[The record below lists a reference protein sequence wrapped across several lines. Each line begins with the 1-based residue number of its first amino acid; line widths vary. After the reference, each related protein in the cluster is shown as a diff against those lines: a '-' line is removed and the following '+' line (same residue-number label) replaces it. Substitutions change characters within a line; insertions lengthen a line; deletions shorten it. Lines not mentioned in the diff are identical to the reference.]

1 MAQIIPH
8 SLLDRLIDDNPDLAS
23 EPVMGEDES
32 FEAMKTG
39 LRRDLEG
46 LLNARRPFSSWLSDA
61 PDLAGTVVDFGLPDL
76 STEDFG
82 TEAVRERIRRMIAH
96 CIRTHEPRL
105 SKVEVDK
112 DSGPNSAGVHFRISA
127 VISIASYEAEV
138 IYDAR
143 LRPTDRVID
152 VSVAS

>member
-1 MAQIIPH
+1 MAKMMPR
-8 SLLDRLIDDNPDLAS
+8 SLLDRLIDDSPDLAS
-23 EPVMGEDES
+23 EPVMSEDDS
-32 FEAMKTG
+32 FEAMKAG

-46 LLNARRPFSSWLSDA
+46 LLNARRPFSRWLSGT
-61 PDLAGTVVDFGLPDL
+61 PELAGTVVDFGLPDL

-82 TEAVRERIRRMIAH
+82 TEAVRERIRRMIAS

-105 SKVEVDK
+105 SKVEVEK
-112 DSGPNSAGVHFRISA
+112 DGGPGSTGVHFRISA
-127 VISIASYEAEV
+127 VISFSNYEAEV

-143 LRPTDRVID
+143 LRPTDRAID